1 MQNKLRHQPVLVDEV
16 ISYIKPE
23 KNKIY
28 FDGTF
33 GQGGYTKKI
42 LKEYDCKIF
51 AIDRDP
57 ESLKYANELKRKKLK
72 SFEFEVEKLSNFK
85 NCIHKKGIMSFD
97 GIMLDLGVSNTQ
109 LNNPVRGFSFS
120 NDGPLDMRM
129 NNNSDKLT
137 AEKIV
142 NEFSENKLSDIFYY
156 FGEEKNSRK
165 ISKLIINYREK
176 KRISSTVTLS
186 KIIEEINFQKKIHPA
201 TRVFQALRIFVN
213 SELDELENFLH
224 QSINHLNKNSRI
236 AIVTFHS
243 LEDRIVKH
251 FFKSR
256 SSNNP
261 NNYKHYPEKKVSK
274 NQLKII
280 TKKTIRPSLREIN
293 ENPRSRSAK
302 LRVAEKL

>member
-85 NCIHKKGIMSFD
+85 NCIQKKGIMSFD

-156 FGEEKNSRK
+156 FGEEKTQKNFK
-165 ISKLIINYREK
+165 INY
-176 KRISSTVTLS
+176 
-186 KIIEEINFQKKIHPA
+186 
-201 TRVFQALRIFVN
+201 
-213 SELDELENFLH
+213 
-224 QSINHLNKNSRI
+224 
-236 AIVTFHS
+236 
-243 LEDRIVKH
+243 
-251 FFKSR
+251 
-256 SSNNP
+256 
-261 NNYKHYPEKKVSK
+261 
-274 NQLKII
+274 
-280 TKKTIRPSLREIN
+280 
-293 ENPRSRSAK
+293 K
-302 LRVAEKL
+302 L